1 MPRIVGCLTAL
12 PAETAV
18 LDAELVA
25 GDGGFWTI
33 PRAIAEEHVAIAA
46 FDLLHLDG
54 AELRPEP
61 LISRKAKLAELVR
74 RAAVPCLL
82 LVDHFDDG
90 TELLR
95 AAELHGLEGIVSK
108 RRNAPY
114 RSGRRPEWVKTKT
127 AAWREANRER
137 WREFAR

>member
-1 MPRIVGCLTAL
+1 MPRIVVCLTAL

-54 AELRPEP
+54 ADLRPEP
-61 LISRKAKLAELVR
+61 LISRKAKTR
-74 RAAVPCLL
+74 TAV
-82 LVDHFDDG
+82 
-90 TELLR
+90 
-95 AAELHGLEGIVSK
+95 
-108 RRNAPY
+108 
-114 RSGRRPEWVKTKT
+114 SGRGWGR
-127 AAWREANRER
+127 AGQA
-137 WREFAR
+137 